1 MSQILIICYDKLD
14 FEWDEQKREA
24 NLAKHGVD
32 FRRMVILFESG
43 DLMEVEDDREDY
55 GETRLTVYGEIDCRL
70 YVVTYTWRKGNR
82 RIISAGANDREK
94 RKYHARHR

>member
-1 MSQILIICYDKLD
+1 MG

-32 FRRMVILFESG
+32 FRRMVTLFEG
-43 DLMEVEDDREDY
+43 DNFVEIEDDREDY
-55 GETRLTVYGEIDCRL
+55 GETRLTVLGEIDGRI
-70 YVVTYTWRKGNR
+70 YAVAYTWREGKR
-82 RIISAGANDREK
+82 RIISARRANDREQ

>member
-1 MSQILIICYDKLD
+1 MLRSFMD

-32 FRRMVILFESG
+32 FRRMVILFEG
-43 DLMEVEDDREDY
+43 GNFVEIEDDREDY
-55 GETRLTVYGEIDCRL
+55 GETRFTVLGEIDGRVYAVAC
-70 YVVTYTWRKGNR
+70 TWREGKR
-82 RIISAGANDREK
+82 RIISARRANDREK